1 MKFGRR
7 LLLVLSSLCVAIAHS
22 RKIDDCI
29 GWTPEE
35 CSSHHGCRTCYDGTR
50 LECYPDG
57 LMPTLQT
64 YGASSCPS
72 ALCGAP
78 DGTALGSD
86 PGAFVSVPC
95 T

>member
-1 MKFGRR
+1 MKIGGG
-7 LLLVLSSLCVAIAHS
+7 LLVVLSSLCVAIAHS

-57 LMPTLQT
+57 LIPTLQT
-64 YGASSCPS
+64 YGAINCPS
-72 ALCGAP
+72 DCVVRPTELRWAVILEC
-78 DGTALGSD
+78 S
-86 PGAFVSVPC
+86 
-95 T
+95 